1 MRALVLVHVSA
12 RDVPVQAKDH
22 SRMGLAK
29 PQAHTRKETYG
40 NNNKNKVINYENI
53 VPSRVF

>member
-1 MRALVLVHVSA
+1 MRELVLVHVSA

-40 NNNKNKVINYENI
+40 NNNKNKVFD
-53 VPSRVF
+53 SDQL